1 MGRLNIGQLKYLLY
15 QVARIVPKGY
25 RKPVY
30 LVASILGLLIFMSF
44 MISITHSIYLL
55 EVRNAIYSLFN
66 TCINNGG
73 FPFALLFV
81 CLLLYWLSRRY
92 YKELKVAISFGYLI
106 IFILAFLPIIL
117 RS

>member
-1 MGRLNIGQLKYLLY
+1 MGRLRYMLY
-15 QVARIVPKGY
+15 QLARVLPKGY

-30 LVASILGLLIFMSF
+30 LIASILGLLIFMNF
-44 MISITHSIYLL
+44 MINITHSIYLI
-55 EVRNAIYSLFN
+55 EIHSAIISLFRAYLS
-66 TCINNGG
+66 NGG

-92 YKELKVAISFGYLI
+92 YKELKVAISFGYLM